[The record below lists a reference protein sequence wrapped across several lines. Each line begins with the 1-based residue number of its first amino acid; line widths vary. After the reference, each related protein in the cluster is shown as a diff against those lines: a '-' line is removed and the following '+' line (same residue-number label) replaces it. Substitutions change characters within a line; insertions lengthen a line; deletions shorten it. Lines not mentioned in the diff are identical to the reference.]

1 MREKTEAQDGILS
14 ERTVKLLMRMIS
26 NITWRV
32 FFLRF
37 TCKEKQVVV
46 ALPRRLPCRH
56 HREEVLGGW
65 VVRC

>member
-32 FFLRF
+32 FSSFYL
-37 TCKEKQVVV
+37 
-46 ALPRRLPCRH
+46 
-56 HREEVLGGW
+56 
-65 VVRC
+65 

>member
-37 TCKEKQVVV
+37 TCKEKQVVE
-46 ALPRRLPCRH
+46 ALARRLPH